1 MGLLTFVIVVG
12 LSVLA
17 SDIWYFLP
25 GTQSSDLLGKSVS
38 CDLQVRS
45 GSSVQ
50 GAFTI
55 NMRGATHLTFTQA
68 KAIDVIWQ
76 LFVGAG
82 GRFVMAWIAYKGF
95 MDGLTRQLEGT
106 PMSYRLYASM
116 TFNTNSLF
124 SVWYALK
131 AVYHTKGC
139 RSKIFLVWFCLSTV
153 YILGF
158 PTLMSATAGYL
169 TPSLAGFK
177 MNDNTFVTSDNSL
190 LTSCYNVSGGGG
202 GSYRSTKRDYSP
214 RPSSPRI

>member
-1 MGLLTFVIVVG
+1 MTGPVHPTTHVVPSAFWMGLLTFVIVVG

-17 SDIWYFLP
+17 SDIWYFLL
-25 GTQSSDLLGKSVS
+25 GAQRFDLLCKSVS

-45 GSSVQ
+45 GSSIK

-55 NMRGATHLTFTQA
+55 NTRGATHLTFTQA

-116 TFNTNSLF
+116 IFDTNSLF
-124 SVWYALK
+124 L
-131 AVYHTKGC
+131 G
-139 RSKIFLVWFCLSTV
+139 LVCS
-153 YILGF
+153 
-158 PTLMSATAGYL
+158 
-169 TPSLAGFK
+169 
-177 MNDNTFVTSDNSL
+177 
-190 LTSCYNVSGGGG
+190 
-202 GSYRSTKRDYSP
+202 
-214 RPSSPRI
+214 